1 MGRTADHPIGHV
13 INCPERERE
22 RQKSR
27 LLTLIDINFIGY
39 KWLLFFSLSPR
50 LLGLLNYC
58 VVAERL
64 VQ

>member
-1 MGRTADHPIGHV
+1 MGRSADHPIGHV
-13 INCPERERE
+13 INCPERE

-58 VVAERL
+58 VVVAERL

>member
-1 MGRTADHPIGHV
+1 MGRSADHPIGHV
-13 INCPERERE
+13 MNCAQRAAEFP
-22 RQKSR
+22 SR

-50 LLGLLNYC
+50 LLGLLNYYC
-58 VVAERL
+58 VVAERF